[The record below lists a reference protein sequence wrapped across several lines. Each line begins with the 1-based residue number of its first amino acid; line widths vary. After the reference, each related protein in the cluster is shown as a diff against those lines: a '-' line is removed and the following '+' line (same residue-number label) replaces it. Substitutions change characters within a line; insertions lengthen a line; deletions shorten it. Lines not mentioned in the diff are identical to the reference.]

1 MILKHESLIETNL
14 AKSPTFRL
22 FPFSCRYCVYWESA
36 KNFDQKVSQSEAE
49 RMKSEWLKNT
59 MEKFGNCGL
68 IFYKDDNPVG
78 YTQYA
83 LPKFFP
89 RIQEYK
95 SGPPS
100 DDAVFLSCLYIPK
113 RELRGLGIG
122 KYMLDIVESD
132 LLNRGFD
139 FLETFAREH
148 SENSPAGPLEFYL
161 KNGFS
166 VLRERD
172 EFPLVRKKLRE

>member
-1 MILKHESLIETNL
+1 M
-14 AKSPTFRL
+14 
-22 FPFSCRYCVYWESA
+22 YWESA

-122 KYMLDIVESD
+122 KYMLDTVESD

-139 FLETFAREH
+139 FLETFARKH